1 MTCLGPEAAA
11 ALAAMAKVLVVDDE
25 PDILQ
30 MLMQQLRASGMEVV
44 GAGTAREALQIAR
57 TEGPDLVLLDLM
69 LPDLDGL
76 EVCKRLRRD
85 PITERIPVIM
95 VSARGSEMD
104 RVLGFELGA
113 DDYII
118 KPFSPRELVLRVRRS
133 LERQQPPPVEGDLLS
148 FGELTIDVPGHRVL
162 VRGKGVDI
170 TATEFRLLTVLARRR
185 GRVQTRDH
193 LLQEVWTHG
202 ERDEVDVRTVDTHVR
217 RLREKLGAAADLV
230 ETVRGVGY
238 RFASP

>member
-1 MTCLGPEAAA
+1 
-11 ALAAMAKVLVVDDE
+11 V
-25 PDILQ
+25 
-30 MLMQQLRASGMEVV
+30 
-44 GAGTAREALQIAR
+44 
-57 TEGPDLVLLDLM
+57 
-69 LPDLDGL
+69 
-76 EVCKRLRRD
+76 
-85 PITERIPVIM
+85 
-95 VSARGSEMD
+95 
-104 RVLGFELGA
+104 GFELGA

>member
-1 MTCLGPEAAA
+1 
-11 ALAAMAKVLVVDDE
+11 
-25 PDILQ
+25 
-30 MLMQQLRASGMEVV
+30 
-44 GAGTAREALQIAR
+44 LQIAR

>member
-1 MTCLGPEAAA
+1 
-11 ALAAMAKVLVVDDE
+11 MAKVLVVDDE
-25 PDILQ
+25 PDIRQ
-30 MLMQQLRASGMEVV
+30 MLMHQLRAAGMDVV

-162 VRGKGVDI
+162 VRGKGIDI

-217 RLREKLGAAADLV
+217 RLREKLGSAADLV